1 MTNEEI
7 DDAWDAQL
15 KGRKRLF
22 VLHFCTNEQ
31 TFLNAS
37 ASYREAYTKKDKE
50 TGKYIQPEQSTCET
64 NGSKLMKREEVKIA
78 IRRLLVLAQG
88 EKDDLKTYQLLNELA
103 LLASYNPA
111 DILDKAGRLTV
122 KNLSDLGEKA
132 KCIAQI
138 TPTIYGVKYTLYD
151 RNKALDKLV
160 NYLNIVRPE
169 QQIDITMPVMEIVRK
184 AVSAEAWN
192 AQSEGD
198 QNGRI

>member
-1 MTNEEI
+1 MTNEEEL

-15 KGRKRLF
+15 KGKKRLF

-37 ASYREAYTKKDKE
+37 ASYREAYTKKDRE
-50 TGKYIQPEQSTCET
+50 TGKYIQPEQSTCEV
-64 NGSKLMKREEVKIA
+64 NGSKLMKREDVKTA
-78 IRRLLVLAQG
+78 IRRLLVLSQG
-88 EKDDLKTYQLLNELA
+88 DKDDLKTYQLLQDLA

-122 KNLSDLGEKA
+122 KNLADLGEKA

-138 TPTIYGVKYTLYD
+138 TPTMYGVKYTLYD

-169 QQIDITMPVMEIVRK
+169 QQIDVTLPVMEIVRK

-198 QNGRI
+198 